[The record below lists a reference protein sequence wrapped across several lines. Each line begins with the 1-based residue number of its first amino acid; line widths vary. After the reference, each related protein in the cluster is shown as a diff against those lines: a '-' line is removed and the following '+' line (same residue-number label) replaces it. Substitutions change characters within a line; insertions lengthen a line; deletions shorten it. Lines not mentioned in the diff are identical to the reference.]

1 MGFSGQQ
8 YWSGVPLPSP
18 PWSLG
23 IKLIA
28 PSSDAQGMFHQGA
41 TMNSYKVPRSLLESV
56 LGPMAPE
63 L

>member
-1 MGFSGQQ
+1 MRESYCQRGWRCMG
-8 YWSGVPLPSP
+8 

-28 PSSDAQGMFHQGA
+28 AASDAQGMFHQEA
-41 TMNSYKVPRSLLESV
+41 TMNSYKVPRSLLVSV
-56 LGPMAPE
+56 LGPMVPV

>member
-1 MGFSGQQ
+1 MG
-8 YWSGVPLPSP
+8 

-28 PSSDAQGMFHQGA
+28 AASDAQGMFHQEA
-41 TMNSYKVPRSLLESV
+41 TMNSYKVPRSLLVSV
-56 LGPMAPE
+56 LGPMVPA